1 MTTTAGD
8 RLRIPAELGRV
19 ADQRQFVRSAAGAA
33 GAPVECLEDLVQ
45 AVDEAATNAIIHGY
59 RGEPGWLEV
68 RAAVEADGEEFVVTL
83 EDAAPSF
90 DPMSC
95 PEPDLTIPPM
105 ARKPGGMG
113 VHLIRESTDR
123 MTYRPRPGGGNI
135 LTLVRSMRPGST
147 KEG

>member
-1 MTTTAGD
+1 MTTTAD
-8 RLRIPAELGRV
+8 RLRVPAELGRV
-19 ADQRQFVRSAAGAA
+19 AELRHFVRDAARDA

-68 RAAVEADGEEFVVTL
+68 RAAVDREGDEFVVTL
-83 EDAAPSF
+83 EDAAPAF
-90 DPMSC
+90 DPTSC

-135 LTLVRSMRPGST
+135 LTLVRSMRPGSM